1 MLNICFSLSGIF
13 FIYFEYDID
22 EDSGTHG
29 GLIIHANI
37 FEAVLL
43 FILALVAVQITKSSS
58 PNQ

>member
-1 MLNICFSLSGIF
+1 MISMKTVALMG
-13 FIYFEYDID
+13 
-22 EDSGTHG
+22 GGGGGG